1 MVRNDLRNVAIIAH
15 VDHGKTTLVDALLR
29 QSGAFRDNQAVA
41 ERVMDSGDIERERGI
56 TILAK
61 NCSCTY
67 KGVKINIVDT
77 PGHADFGGEVERVL
91 KMVNGVLLLVDAAEG
106 CMPQT
111 RFVLQKALQQNLSL
125 VVAINKIDRPDA
137 RIKEVIDEV
146 LYLLMDLGAT
156 DEQLDCPMLFCC
168 GRDGTASL
176 DPDVPGTDLVPLFD
190 TLLSTIKPPEGDPE
204 APFQMLVSSVD
215 YNEFV
220 GRIGIGRI
228 QNGVAKVGEEVV
240 VADMMAGLTV
250 CAVALPLALAFGVS
264 SGASAA
270 SGLVTAIIAGVVI
283 AILGGASYQISGPT
297 GAMSAVLVG
306 IVAEYGLQGVFFA
319 CFAAGVLLLLAGIFK
334 LGRLISFIP
343 MPVIMGFTSGIAII
357 IAMGQI
363 DNFFGT
369 VSEGGSNLEKI
380 ASYGRLG
387 FHPNMQAVLIGLL
400 VVLVMVF
407 WPKKWGARVP
417 GSLVGIILATIVAT
431 VAGMDQLAV
440 VGDIPKTLLLADRLS
455 LGGLSFT
462 MLENLISPIVT
473 IAALGM
479 IESLLCGA
487 SASRMKGE
495 AFNADQ
501 ELIAQG
507 VGNILLPLFG
517 GVPATA
523 AIARTSVAVKSG
535 QQTRLT
541 SVFHSLFLLASMF
554 LLGGV
559 MARLPLSALAGV
571 LMVTAWRMNDWEGI
585 RYIFRH
591 KFKSG
596 ISQFLVTMVATV
608 IFDLTVAI
616 LLGVVYS
623 AILYMAKSSHI
634 HVNFSDID
642 ANKLR
647 SVEGKPPILETS
659 GVAYITGALF
669 FGAVDEFNHRMAEMP
684 QYDHIILSMRGM
696 PSVDV
701 SGAQAMLELCESL
714 KSQGK
719 TVACC
724 GMTEAVRSY
733 FDRAGITELLGEESY
748 FWSADQAILDLLDA
762 ERAP

>member
-1 MVRNDLRNVAIIAH
+1 MFSAFFRSLKQEFAGYNS
-15 VDHGKTTLVDALLR
+15 KKLL
-29 QSGAFRDNQAVA
+29 
-41 ERVMDSGDIERERGI
+41 
-56 TILAK
+56 
-61 NCSCTY
+61 
-67 KGVKINIVDT
+67 
-77 PGHADFGGEVERVL
+77 
-91 KMVNGVLLLVDAAEG
+91 
-106 CMPQT
+106 
-111 RFVLQKALQQNLSL
+111 
-125 VVAINKIDRPDA
+125 
-137 RIKEVIDEV
+137 
-146 LYLLMDLGAT
+146 
-156 DEQLDCPMLFCC
+156 
-168 GRDGTASL
+168 
-176 DPDVPGTDLVPLFD
+176 
-190 TLLSTIKPPEGDPE
+190 
-204 APFQMLVSSVD
+204 
-215 YNEFV
+215 
-220 GRIGIGRI
+220 
-228 QNGVAKVGEEVV
+228 
-240 VADMMAGLTV
+240 ADMMAGLTV

-319 CFAAGVLLLLAGIFK
+319 CFAAGVLLLLAGVFK

-507 VGNILLPLFG
+507 VGNILLPL
-517 GVPATA
+517 
-523 AIARTSVAVKSG
+523 
-535 QQTRLT
+535 
-541 SVFHSLFLLASMF
+541 
-554 LLGGV
+554 
-559 MARLPLSALAGV
+559 SALAGV

-596 ISQFLVTMVATV
+596 ISQFLITMLATV
-608 IFDLTVAI
+608 VFDLTVAI

-701 SGAQAMLELCESL
+701 SGAQAMLELCEAL

-724 GMTEAVRSY
+724 GMTEAVRTY

-762 ERAP
+762 EIVE

>member
-1 MVRNDLRNVAIIAH
+1 MFSAFFRSLKQEFAGYNS
-15 VDHGKTTLVDALLR
+15 KKLL
-29 QSGAFRDNQAVA
+29 
-41 ERVMDSGDIERERGI
+41 
-56 TILAK
+56 
-61 NCSCTY
+61 
-67 KGVKINIVDT
+67 
-77 PGHADFGGEVERVL
+77 
-91 KMVNGVLLLVDAAEG
+91 
-106 CMPQT
+106 
-111 RFVLQKALQQNLSL
+111 
-125 VVAINKIDRPDA
+125 
-137 RIKEVIDEV
+137 
-146 LYLLMDLGAT
+146 
-156 DEQLDCPMLFCC
+156 
-168 GRDGTASL
+168 
-176 DPDVPGTDLVPLFD
+176 
-190 TLLSTIKPPEGDPE
+190 
-204 APFQMLVSSVD
+204 
-215 YNEFV
+215 
-220 GRIGIGRI
+220 
-228 QNGVAKVGEEVV
+228 
-240 VADMMAGLTV
+240 ADMMAGLTV

-319 CFAAGVLLLLAGIFK
+319 CFAAGVLLLLAGVFK

-455 LGGLSFT
+455 LGGLSLS
-462 MLENLISPIVT
+462 MLEDLASPVVT

-541 SVFHSLFLLASMF
+541 SV
-554 LLGGV
+554 
-559 MARLPLSALAGV
+559 
-571 LMVTAWRMNDWEGI
+571 VTAWRMNDWEGI

-596 ISQFLVTMVATV
+596 ISQFLITMLATV
-608 IFDLTVAI
+608 VFDLTVAI

-701 SGAQAMLELCESL
+701 SGAQAMLELCEAL

-724 GMTEAVRSY
+724 GMTEAVRTY

-762 ERAP
+762 EIVE